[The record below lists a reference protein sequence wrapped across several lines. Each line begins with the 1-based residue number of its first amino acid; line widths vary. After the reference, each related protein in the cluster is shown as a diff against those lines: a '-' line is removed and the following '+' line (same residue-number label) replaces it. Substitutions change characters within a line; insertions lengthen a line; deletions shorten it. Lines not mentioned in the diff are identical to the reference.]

1 MLIYQAVNI
10 NIVKL
15 EEENGEVTMN
25 KADFEGLIG
34 EVESL
39 IETVKILSDENL
51 MKQIRGSE
59 KDIKEGLLH
68 EIKTTDDLRG
78 LFLAHI
84 IQ

>member
-1 MLIYQAVNI
+1 MT
-10 NIVKL
+10 K
-15 EEENGEVTMN
+15 N

-39 IETVKILSDENL
+39 NETVKILSDENL
-51 MKQIRGSE
+51 MKQICGSE

-78 LFLAHI
+78 LFLSHI